1 MDFQF
6 VDEGV
11 VVDGV
16 VDVGRAL
23 VVLENVVVDEVV
35 DVVDEVVDVDIL
47 MVIFDTITINFLD
60 TIFIN

>member
-16 VDVGRAL
+16 LDVGRAL
-23 VVLENVVVDEVV
+23 IVLENVVVDEVV
-35 DVVDEVVDVDIL
+35 DVVDEVVDVDVL
-47 MVIFDTITINFLD
+47 MVNFDTITINFLD
-60 TIFIN
+60 TIFIK